1 MAQGTADVRE
11 SRKVGDAELVTVGID
26 VSDRYSQLCVLRG
39 EGEIVREERVRTT
52 TAALTR
58 ALAPLQDARVVLE
71 VGPRSPWL
79 SRMLSELGHDV
90 IVANPRQVALIARS
104 QRKTD
109 RSDAEHLARLG
120 RFDPKLLFPIRH
132 RGATAQADLQVLRS
146 RDALVRARTALINHV
161 RGAVK
166 AWGAALPGCTTPA
179 FHRTVESHIPEELRP
194 ALLPVLR
201 QIEQLTG
208 AIRQAD
214 KKLAALCERYAET
227 AALRQ
232 IVGVGPITSLT
243 FILTIEDPHRF
254 PKNREVGPYLGLA
267 PRSRDSG
274 DRQPQLRIT
283 KEGDVALRRVLN
295 QAAHYILGP
304 FGPDSDL
311 RRWGLRYAES
321 GAGNAKKRA
330 VVAVARRLAV
340 LLLALWKSGESLRA
354 VAPRARGRG
363 CVADST
369 RGARRPGG
377 RWASEDTRD
386 ADTWATAEPPGPN
399 EDGNKIAAPTPWR
412 QVDHRAPC
420 RSPGSSY
427 QSSPES
433 FDHPGQPVG
442 GLISVPVCVVNH
454 LLAAPRAGRGAARA
468 AGGSS
473 RPRSRSGSWRWRAGR
488 GALFPR
494 IGSSK
499 RPSHSSTARF
509 EVMTKLE
516 LRWRPMTS
524 S

>member
-1 MAQGTADVRE
+1 MAQGTAVAE
-11 SRKVGDAELVTVGID
+11 SRRVGDAELVTVGID
-26 VSDRYSQLCVLRG
+26 VSDRYSHLCILG
-39 EGEIVREERVRTT
+39 DDGEILREERVRTT

-58 ALAPLQDARVVLE
+58 ALRRMTGARVVLE

-79 SRMLSELGHDV
+79 SRDALAARARRHRRQSEAGRADRAQPAQDRPLRCRT
-90 IVANPRQVALIARS
+90 PR
-104 QRKTD
+104 
-109 RSDAEHLARLG
+109 RLG
-120 RFDPKLLFPIRH
+120 RFDPRLLFPIRH

-166 AWGAALPGCTTPA
+166 AWGAALPSCTTPA

-194 ALLPVLR
+194 ALLPMLH

-227 AALRQ
+227 GALRQ

-243 FILTIEDPHRF
+243 FILTIEDPARF
-254 PKNREVGPYLGLA
+254 PKNREIGPYLGLA

-330 VVAVARRLAV
+330 VVAVARRLRCCCSR
-340 LLLALWKSGESLRA
+340 SGRA
-354 VAPRARGRG
+354 ARSTSRCARRARPRLRSSSTQERG
-363 CVADST
+363 D
-369 RGARRPGG
+369 
-377 RWASEDTRD
+377 
-386 ADTWATAEPPGPN
+386 
-399 EDGNKIAAPTPWR
+399 
-412 QVDHRAPC
+412 
-420 RSPGSSY
+420 
-427 QSSPES
+427 
-433 FDHPGQPVG
+433 
-442 GLISVPVCVVNH
+442 
-454 LLAAPRAGRGAARA
+454 RA
-468 AGGSS
+468 AGG
-473 RPRSRSGSWRWRAGR
+473 RRRIREMPTRGR
-488 GALFPR
+488 LRNPLVPTRTALR
-494 IGSSK
+494 CSA
-499 RPSHSSTARF
+499 HT
-509 EVMTKLE
+509 LE
-516 LRWRPMTS
+516 TG
-524 S
+524 

>member
-1 MAQGTADVRE
+1 MAQGTAVAE
-11 SRKVGDAELVTVGID
+11 SRKVGDAGLVTVGID
-26 VSDRYSQLCVLRG
+26 VSDRYSHLCVLG
-39 EGEIVREERVRTT
+39 DDGEIVREERVRTT

-58 ALAPLQDARVVLE
+58 ALAGMTGARVVLE

-90 IVANPRQVALIARS
+90 IVANPRQVKLIARS
-104 QRKTD
+104 QRKND

-132 RGATAQADLQVLRS
+132 RGATAQADFQVLRS

-166 AWGAALPGCTTPA
+166 AWGAALPSCTTPA
-179 FHRTVESHIPEELRP
+179 FHRTVEAHIPEELRP
-194 ALLPVLR
+194 ALLPLLG

-208 AIRQAD
+208 AIRRAD
-214 KKLAALCERYAET
+214 QEIAAMCERYTET

-243 FILTIEDPHRF
+243 FILTIEDPTRF
-254 PKNREVGPYLGLA
+254 PKNRAVGPYLGLV

-283 KEGDVALRRVLN
+283 KDGDVALRRVLN

-340 LLLALWKSGESLRA
+340 LLLALWKNGEVYDPLRQA
-354 VAPRARGRG
+354 HA
-363 CVADST
+363 
-369 RGARRPGG
+369 
-377 RWASEDTRD
+377 
-386 ADTWATAEPPGPN
+386 AE
-399 EDGNKIAAPTPWR
+399 AA
-412 QVDHRAPC
+412 
-420 RSPGSSY
+420 
-427 QSSPES
+427 
-433 FDHPGQPVG
+433 
-442 GLISVPVCVVNH
+442 
-454 LLAAPRAGRGAARA
+454 
-468 AGGSS
+468 
-473 RPRSRSGSWRWRAGR
+473 
-488 GALFPR
+488 
-494 IGSSK
+494 
-499 RPSHSSTARF
+499 
-509 EVMTKLE
+509 
-516 LRWRPMTS
+516 
-524 S
+524 

>member
-1 MAQGTADVRE
+1 MAQGTAVAE
-11 SRKVGDAELVTVGID
+11 SRKVGDAGLVTAGID
-26 VSDRYSQLCVLRG
+26 VSDRYSQLCVLG
-39 EGEIVREERVRTT
+39 DDGEIVREERVRTT

-58 ALAPLQDARVVLE
+58 ALAGMTGARVVLE

-90 IVANPRQVALIARS
+90 IVANPRQVKLIARS
-104 QRKTD
+104 QRKND

-166 AWGAALPGCTTPA
+166 AWGAALPSCTTPA
-179 FHRTVESHIPEELRP
+179 FHRTVEAHIPEELRP
-194 ALLPVLR
+194 ALLPLLG

-208 AIRQAD
+208 AIRRAD
-214 KKLAALCERYAET
+214 QEIAAMCERYTET

-243 FILTIEDPHRF
+243 FILTIEDPARF
-254 PKNREVGPYLGLA
+254 PKNRAVGPYLGLV

-330 VVAVARRLAV
+330 ERRRRGVARGARSVPSSGREATSGAAAR
-340 LLLALWKSGESLRA
+340 ALEERRGLRA
-354 VAPRARGRG
+354 VAPGARGRG
-363 CVADST
+363 GVAAGST
-369 RGARRPGG
+369 RGARRPDG
-377 RWASEDTRD
+377 RWAAEDATDAGTR
-386 ADTWATAEPPGPN
+386 ATAGQAGPN
-399 EDGNKIAAPTPWR
+399 EDG
-412 QVDHRAPC
+412 
-420 RSPGSSY
+420 S
-427 QSSPES
+427 
-433 FDHPGQPVG
+433 
-442 GLISVPVCVVNH
+442 
-454 LLAAPRAGRGAARA
+454 
-468 AGGSS
+468 
-473 RPRSRSGSWRWRAGR
+473 
-488 GALFPR
+488 
-494 IGSSK
+494 
-499 RPSHSSTARF
+499 
-509 EVMTKLE
+509 
-516 LRWRPMTS
+516 
-524 S
+524 

>member
-1 MAQGTADVRE
+1 MAQGTAVAE
-11 SRKVGDAELVTVGID
+11 SRKVGDAGLVTAGID
-26 VSDRYSQLCVLRG
+26 VSDRYSQLCVLG
-39 EGEIVREERVRTT
+39 DDGEIVREERVRTT

-58 ALAPLQDARVVLE
+58 ALAGMTGARVVLE

-90 IVANPRQVALIARS
+90 IVANPRQVKLIARS
-104 QRKTD
+104 QRKND

-166 AWGAALPGCTTPA
+166 AWGAALPSCTTPA
-179 FHRTVESHIPEELRP
+179 FHRTVEAHIPEELRP
-194 ALLPVLR
+194 ALLPLLG

-208 AIRQAD
+208 AIRRAD
-214 KKLAALCERYAET
+214 QEIAAMCERYTET

-243 FILTIEDPHRF
+243 FILTIEDPARF
-254 PKNREVGPYLGLA
+254 PKNRAVGPYLGLV

-283 KEGDVALRRVLN
+283 KDGDVALRRVLN

-340 LLLALWKSGESLRA
+340 LLLALGEVYDPLRQARAAEAASSRQHARSGATGRPRLRRMRQMRYPGDCGSGWSQRGRQLDCSA
-354 VAPRARGRG
+354 HTLETGCPSCTGPGAAPRRVRMEAWP
-363 CVADST
+363 T
-369 RGARRPGG
+369 RLPG
-377 RWASEDTRD
+377 DVT
-386 ADTWATAEPPGPN
+386 TAPL
-399 EDGNKIAAPTPWR
+399 A
-412 QVDHRAPC
+412 
-420 RSPGSSY
+420 
-427 QSSPES
+427 
-433 FDHPGQPVG
+433 
-442 GLISVPVCVVNH
+442 SVPTITCQQPTWELQLAGSLQQH
-454 LLAAPRAGRGAARA
+454 LLA
-468 AGGSS
+468 
-473 RPRSRSGSWRWRAGR
+473 
-488 GALFPR
+488 
-494 IGSSK
+494 
-499 RPSHSSTARF
+499 
-509 EVMTKLE
+509 
-516 LRWRPMTS
+516 
-524 S
+524 

>member
-1 MAQGTADVRE
+1 MAQGTAVAE
-11 SRKVGDAELVTVGID
+11 SRRVGDAELVTVGID
-26 VSDRYSQLCVLRG
+26 VSDRYSQLCILG
-39 EGEIVREERVRTT
+39 DDGEILREERVRTT

-120 RFDPKLLFPIRH
+120 RFDPRLLFPIRH

-194 ALLPVLR
+194 ALLPLLR

-208 AIRQAD
+208 AIRRAD
-214 KKLAALCERYAET
+214 QEIAAMCERYAET
-227 AALRQ
+227 GALRQ

-243 FILTIEDPHRF
+243 FILTIEDPTRF
-254 PKNREVGPYLGLA
+254 PKNREIGPYLGLA

-340 LLLALWKSGESLRA
+340 LLLALWKSGEVYEPLR
-354 VAPRARGRG
+354 
-363 CVADST
+363 
-369 RGARRPGG
+369 
-377 RWASEDTRD
+377 
-386 ADTWATAEPPGPN
+386 
-399 EDGNKIAAPTPWR
+399 
-412 QVDHRAPC
+412 Q
-420 RSPGSSY
+420 
-427 QSSPES
+427 
-433 FDHPGQPVG
+433 
-442 GLISVPVCVVNH
+442 
-454 LLAAPRAGRGAARA
+454 ARA
-468 AGGSS
+468 AE
-473 RPRSRSGSWRWRAGR
+473 A
-488 GALFPR
+488 A
-494 IGSSK
+494 
-499 RPSHSSTARF
+499 
-509 EVMTKLE
+509 
-516 LRWRPMTS
+516 
-524 S
+524 